1 MFGDCE
7 NCGWSLL
14 GGEYV
19 LPWEDGDNEC
29 AYTIC
34 PHCGHENIDWS
45 TDDED

>member
-7 NCGWSLL
+7 KCGWSLL
-14 GGEYV
+14 EGEYV